1 MAEYR
6 SVTAEAILQGLAL
19 QADAQIGGQA
29 VQAAAELLTKV
40 DLPGGLEYEAGTWTP
55 SEDTMHG
62 EILFQRQHEKAPFFA
77 IVFRDDYS
85 GEKIP
90 GTIGVE
96 IIVSFY
102 DLYGEGVIYQRGSQI
117 DYGYN
122 TEYYYGSTQTN
133 VVATTPLYKNPED
146 TSVEPDRFNVRFYL
160 NNEKIMPYGNQPGQQ
175 QYWDYF
181 RAGIR
186 YKWIAVWAPKVAG

>member
-6 SVTAEAILQGLAL
+6 SVTAEAIIQGLAL

-40 DLPGGLEYEAGTWTP
+40 DLPGGLEYETGIWTP
-55 SEDTMHG
+55 SEDTIHG
-62 EILFQRQHEKAPFFA
+62 EIFFQKPHEKAPFFS

-96 IIVSFY
+96 ITTSLY
-102 DLYGEGVIYQRGSQI
+102 DLYGEGVPYQRGNQI
-117 DYGYN
+117 DYGYS
-122 TEYYYGSTQTN
+122 TKYYYGSTQTN

-160 NNEKIMPYGNQPGQQ
+160 NNEKIMPYGNQPSQQ
-175 QYWDYF
+175 QYWDYY

-186 YKWIAVWAPKVAG
+186 YKWIAIWAPEAQP

>member
-29 VQAAAELLTKV
+29 VRAAAELITKV
-40 DLPGGLEYEAGTWTP
+40 DLPGGLEYETGIWTP
-55 SEDTMHG
+55 SEDTIHG
-62 EILFQRQHEKAPFFA
+62 EILFQKQHESAPFFA

-102 DLYGEGVIYQRGSQI
+102 NLYGEGVPYQRGTQI

-122 TEYYYGSTQTN
+122 TEYYYSSTNTN
-133 VVATTPLYKNPED
+133 VVATTPLYKDPED
-146 TSVEPDRFNVRFYL
+146 TSVDPDRLNVRFYL

-181 RAGIR
+181 REGIR
-186 YKWIAVWAPKVAG
+186 YKWIAVWAPEVVG

>member
-6 SVTAEAILQGLAL
+6 TVTA
-19 QADAQIGGQA
+19 DAVISSMA
-29 VQAAAELLTKV
+29 FNAAADLLTKV
-40 DLPGGLEYEAGTWTP
+40 DLTGGLEYETGIWTP
-55 SEDTMHG
+55 SEDTIHG
-62 EILFQRQHEKAPFFA
+62 EILFQRQHESAPFFA

-96 IIVSFY
+96 VITSFY
-102 DLYGEGVIYQRGSQI
+102 DLYGEGVPYQIGTRI
-117 DYGYN
+117 DYGYA
-122 TEYYYGSTQTN
+122 TKYYYGATKTN
-133 VVATTPLYKNPED
+133 VVATTPLYNDPED
-146 TSVEPDRFNVRFYL
+146 TSVELDMFNVRFYL

-186 YKWIAVWAPKVAG
+186 YKWIAVWAPES